1 MPEFTCGSRVV
12 CDRALDL
19 VEPLDPEGPGGVE
32 EGGQQLL
39 RHVDL
44 AGVSEL
50 QHGLGLVSTSV
61 LQDDD
66 RVLAW
71 RLLESDRIESVDS
84 LESSLDAYC
93 HNLYKF
99 Q

>member
-1 MPEFTCGSRVV
+1 MPQFTCGGRVV

-19 VEPLDPEGPGGVE
+19 VEPLDPECPGGVE

-44 AGVSEL
+44 ARVGEL
-50 QHGLGLVSTSV
+50 QHGRGLVPRRV

-71 RLLESDRIESVDS
+71 RLLREGSRHSG
-84 LESSLDAYC
+84 
-93 HNLYKF
+93 F
-99 Q
+99 G